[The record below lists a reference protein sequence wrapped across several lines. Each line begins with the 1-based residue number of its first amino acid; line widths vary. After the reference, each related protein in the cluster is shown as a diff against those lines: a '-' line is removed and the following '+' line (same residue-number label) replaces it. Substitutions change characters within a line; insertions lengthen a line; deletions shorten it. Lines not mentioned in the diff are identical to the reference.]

1 MKIKTFCRRLRAL
14 SLKRM
19 FRLIHAVSRESHTPR
34 IFILIDMLW
43 CAMRYGVGYL
53 DYKVF
58 GFAFIHGEAR
68 KTFMTMDDNLSLVR
82 TSNDKAYTYLFDQK
96 CAFNERFHDF
106 LGREWLDLR
115 TADLEAFA
123 DFLRGKEDFF
133 AKEVDS
139 FGGKG
144 VSHIR
149 VSDYPDDKALY
160 QTLRGRGQYLVE
172 ETIRQNSEM
181 ERLHP
186 SSINTLR
193 LVTLLAHGEPHV
205 MYALI
210 RIGGK
215 GQCIDNICSG
225 GMYAPVDENGL
236 IFHDA
241 FCEAEERF
249 YDCHPESGA
258 RFVGF
263 QVPYF
268 QEAVELVKKAAM
280 VVPQVGYVG
289 WDVAIGV
296 NGPLLIEG
304 NVIPGYDMCQNYC
317 HLKKKGEGIL
327 PRFEKVMGMAFFHH

>member
-1 MKIKTFCRRLRAL
+1 MKLKTFCRRMRAL

-19 FRLIHAVSRESHTPR
+19 FRLIRAISRESDKPCL
-34 IFILIDMLW
+34 FILIDMLW
-43 CAMRYGVGYL
+43 CAARYGVGYL

-68 KTFMTMDDNLSLVR
+68 RTFMTMDDNLSLVR
-82 TSNDKAYTYLFDQK
+82 AVNDKAYTYIFDQK

-106 LGREWLDLR
+106 LGRDWLDLR
-115 TADLEAFA
+115 TADREAFA
-123 DFLRGKEDFF
+123 AFLAGRKDFF

-139 FGGKG
+139 FGGQG
-144 VSHIR
+144 VSRIL
-149 VSDYPDDKALY
+149 VDDYPDVKTLY
-160 QTLRGRGQYLVE
+160 HRLRGSGQYLVE
-172 ETIRQNSEM
+172 ETIRQNAEM

-186 SSINTLR
+186 GSINTLR
-193 LVTLLAHGEPHV
+193 LVTLLAHNEPY
-205 MYALI
+205 MIYALI
-210 RIGGK
+210 RVGGK

-225 GMYAPVDENGL
+225 GMYAPVDENGV

-241 FCEAEERF
+241 FCEMEERF
-249 YDCHPESGA
+249 YAYHMESGVK
-258 RFVGF
+258 FVGF
-263 QVPYF
+263 QVPCF
-268 QEAVELVKKAAM
+268 REAVELVKKAAM

-289 WDVAIGV
+289 WDVAIGE

-327 PRFEKVMGMAFFHH
+327 PRFEKVMGTAFFHH